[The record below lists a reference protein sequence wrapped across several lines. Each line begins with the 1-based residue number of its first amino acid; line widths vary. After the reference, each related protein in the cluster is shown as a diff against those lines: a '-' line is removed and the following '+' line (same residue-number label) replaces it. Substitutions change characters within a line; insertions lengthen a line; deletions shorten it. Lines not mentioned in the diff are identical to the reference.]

1 MTDAVFDTLAVTRQL
16 KAKGF
21 SSDQAEAI
29 TEAVRAGVTGGVA
42 TKVDIAELKTELRWM
57 KAIGGVIIALLIGLF
72 WSVID
77 MRTALAALGG
87 G

>member
-57 KAIGGVIIALLIGLF
+57 KAIGGVIIALLIGLY

-77 MRTALAALGG
+77 MRTTLATLG
-87 G
+87 